1 MKKRHI
7 LLILI
12 IYLVSLLIRVY
23 WVSQKD
29 CLYID
34 ELYNLNII
42 FFKEQGFSQ
51 KITPGEYSGGGLQ
64 ETSLVTLHSGI
75 KDTLKD
81 IFKLW
86 KDNHDPD
93 HASLYYML
101 LRPLLINLKTFDL
114 KEIIYR
120 SAILNLVLFSLSF
133 LFFYWLLT
141 LTVPGSP
148 LLKCLC
154 LAGGFLNPAS
164 VSTVLLFR
172 EYQLQCM
179 AFILFIYYFI
189 KTYNSTKIIYEKQKK
204 SISGQFI
211 LFAFITAITLSS
223 GYYSFI
229 FIFLIGIYVI
239 CDKCKTKKY
248 SDIRYY
254 ICVFLAGVGLAQLM
268 YLKYMNFLFSRPEA
282 LNIAAII
289 GPKITK
295 NLSAYIEQLYQ
306 LPHKYYFTWPVTLL
320 YAACAIYLLWLVK
333 RGKKISIDSKILS
346 VSAASILFYIIV
358 LFLNPYMFL
367 RYILSVFPFFILLF
381 AAMVHNIYATRK
393 TPAILLALLAV
404 ACFTMDIMKEQNIL
418 YCYKGRQKS
427 YVFLNDPHIPVYI
440 KIRPFEKKTMNMF
453 SYPVFVQMLD
463 KYTQKYIIIENI
475 SDIPNS
481 DYSEYYV
488 LMDDLIN
495 NYYSHEELSN
505 YDILQKYDITEK
517 TGDEARGKLEH
528 RLSLYK
534 LKKHDDTPH
543 RLIRNELLD
552 ISNRLKGK

>member
-1 MKKRHI
+1 MKKRTLI
-7 LLILI
+7 LLV
-12 IYLVSLLIRVY
+12 YSVSLLIRVF
-23 WVSQKD
+23 WISQKD

-34 ELYNLNII
+34 ELYNLNIV
-42 FFKEQGFSQ
+42 FCKEQGFSQ
-51 KITPGEYSGGGLQ
+51 KISPGEYTGGELQ
-64 ETSLVTLHSGI
+64 ETSLVSLHSGI
-75 KDTLKD
+75 KGTLKD
-81 IFKLW
+81 IYKLW

-133 LFFYWLLT
+133 LFFYRLLT
-141 LTVPGSP
+141 LTIPGSP
-148 LLKCLC
+148 VLQCLC

-172 EYQLQCM
+172 EYQLQCT
-179 AFILFIYYFI
+179 AFILFVYYFI
-189 KTYNSTKIIYEKQKK
+189 KTYNSTEKKK
-204 SISGQFI
+204 SIYGQFI

-229 FIFLIGIYVI
+229 FIFLIGIYVVY
-239 CDKCKTKKY
+239 DKCRAKKY
-248 SDIRYY
+248 GDIRYY
-254 ICVFLAGVGLAQLM
+254 ICVFLAGLGLAQLM
-268 YLKYMNFLFSRPEA
+268 YLKYMNFLFFRPEA
-282 LNIAAII
+282 LNIRAII
-289 GPKITK
+289 GQKITG

-306 LPHKYYFTWPVTLL
+306 LPHRYYFTWPVILL

-333 RGKKISIDSKILS
+333 RGIKISIDSKILG

-358 LFLNPYMFL
+358 LFLTPYMFL

-381 AAMVHNIYATRK
+381 AAMAHSIRK
-393 TPAILLALLAV
+393 TPAILLALLV
-404 ACFTMDIMKEQNIL
+404 VVCFTVDIMKEQNIL

-427 YVFLNDPHIPVYI
+427 YVFLNEPHIPVYI
-440 KIRPFEKKTMNMF
+440 KIRPFERKTMNLF

-475 SDIPNS
+475 SDIPDS

-488 LMDDLIN
+488 LMDDFIN

-505 YDILQKYDITEK
+505 YDILQRYDITER

-534 LKKHDDTPH
+534 LKKYDDTPH
-543 RLIRNELLD
+543 ILIRNELLD